1 MISQCLQRECED
13 YQECVSWHRDSF
25 RAGEELSSFLQSQ
38 VRSRLDDQ
46 EETESLH
53 HQLRGLDLTKMG
65 KEGLEEVLTAQTTEN
80 RLWAAGEALAEA
92 YGTSEKS
99 PPCPTLAFE
108 NSCSAREPEVCWSAV
123 PTFSE
128 VPYLE
133 ETENMI
139 FPWNMERDKRNPSSS
154 LPGADL
160 IGFVSEGT
168 GYRFALGEVKTS
180 SEQVCP
186 PQIMSGRSGHM
197 GHQIDSLADDM
208 TIIYQ
213 LIRWLHSRTK
223 GRQFEQAFK
232 CSSTSYFNSGKKS
245 IVLFGILIRDTYPN
259 KRDVS
264 IRGDALRQKLT
275 QPTRCKLIALYLPWR
290 IKQLVSQIRQPQ
302 MGGKL

>member
-1 MISQCLQRECED
+1 MISQCLQREFED
-13 YQECVSWHRDSF
+13 YQACVSWHGDSF

-53 HQLRGLDLTKMG
+53 RQLRGLDLTTMG
-65 KEGLEEVLTAQTTEN
+65 KEGLEEVLTAQSTES
-80 RLWAAGEALAEA
+80 RPWAAGEALAEA
-92 YGTSEKS
+92 Y
-99 PPCPTLAFE
+99 LI
-108 NSCSAREPEVCWSAV
+108 
-123 PTFSE
+123 
-128 VPYLE
+128 
-133 ETENMI
+133 ETENI
-139 FPWNMERDKRNPSSS
+139 VFPWNIERDKRNPSSS

-160 IGFVSEGT
+160 VGFIAEGT
-168 GYRFALGEVKTS
+168 SYRFALGEVKTS
-180 SEQVCP
+180 SEKAYP
-186 PQIMSGRSGHM
+186 PQIMSGRPGHM
-197 GHQIDSLADDM
+197 GHQIDSLAGEDGM

-223 GRQFEQAFK
+223 GSQFEQAFK
-232 CSSTSYFNSGKKS
+232 CSSTSYFNSGRKS
-245 IVLFGILIRDTYPN
+245 IVLFGILIRDTSPN

>member
-1 MISQCLQRECED
+1 MISQCLRREFED
-13 YQECVSWHRDSF
+13 YQECVSWHGDSF
-25 RAGEELSSFLQSQ
+25 RPGEELSSFLQSQ

-53 HQLRGLDLTKMG
+53 RQLRGLDLTTMG

-92 YGTSEKS
+92 Y
-99 PPCPTLAFE
+99 L
-108 NSCSAREPEVCWSAV
+108 V
-123 PTFSE
+123 
-128 VPYLE
+128 
-133 ETENMI
+133 ETESII

-186 PQIMSGRSGHM
+186 SGVMYGRSGLV
-197 GHQIDSLADDM
+197 HQIGSLADDDSM
-208 TIIYQ
+208 TIVYQ

-223 GRQFEQAFK
+223 GSKFEQAFK
-232 CSSTSYFNSGKKS
+232 CSSTSYFNSGRKS
-245 IVLFGILIRDTYPN
+245 IVLFGILIRDTPPN
-259 KRDVS
+259 KRDIS
-264 IRGDALRQKLT
+264 IRGNKLRQKCT
-275 QPTRCKLIALYLPWR
+275 QPTRCKLIALYLPWK
-290 IKQLVSQIRQPQ
+290 IDQLVFQIRQLD
-302 MGGKL
+302 GR